1 MECHTFTYTRK
12 TFGFSREMGQ
22 HIASCHTTNGLKL
35 SLWHLHRENHLD
47 LWSKARKYQNQMN
60 RLKQINWRVIYDR
73 FRLISDIQI
82 HDPLVW
88 YVQKWWWRRRRRW
101 RWRWRC
107 RVLSFIISRHVH
119 VQCAYANSKAPTDM
133 QNRPVLIWFNWKHN
147 RIYQCV
153 INFKISSTA
162 FHKSYFNELNTRS
175 LLRREI

>member
-1 MECHTFTYTRK
+1 MFKNDDNDADDDDDDDDAVEC
-12 TFGFSREMGQ
+12 
-22 HIASCHTTNGLKL
+22 CH
-35 SLWHLHRENHLD
+35 SL
-47 LWSKARKYQNQMN
+47 
-60 RLKQINWRVIYDR
+60 
-73 FRLISDIQI
+73 
-82 HDPLVW
+82 LVDM
-88 YVQKWWWRRRRRW
+88 
-101 RWRWRC
+101 C
-107 RVLSFIISRHVH
+107 MCI